1 MKHKL
6 VSFVLIVTFVSAL
19 SGCQSAPAV
28 PEEHKGAATG
38 AGVGAATG
46 AVAAAVLGQD
56 TKGVVIGGLL
66 GALIGGAIGHYFYDK
81 KRTREETAET
91 YNYEASKGTILTIEE
106 ASTSPQAVHPGE
118 VVELKMTY
126 AVLHPVPETK
136 TTITEIREI
145 TLNDELVGQ
154 PEVRVDR
161 SDGTYIST
169 VPLRLPSSAK
179 KGTYVVRTI
188 VQSANAKDTKEIRF
202 SVE

>member
-1 MKHKL
+1 
-6 VSFVLIVTFVSAL
+6 
-19 SGCQSAPAV
+19 
-28 PEEHKGAATG
+28 
-38 AGVGAATG
+38 
-46 AVAAAVLGQD
+46 
-56 TKGVVIGGLL
+56 
-66 GALIGGAIGHYFYDK
+66 
-81 KRTREETAET
+81 
-91 YNYEASKGTILTIEE
+91 
-106 ASTSPQAVHPGE
+106 
-118 VVELKMTY
+118 MTY

>member
-6 VSFVLIVTFVSAL
+6 VSVVLVITLVSAL
-19 SGCQSAPAV
+19 SGCQSV

-46 AVAAAVLGQD
+46 AVAAQVLGQD
-56 TKGVVIGGLL
+56 ADGVVIGSLL

-81 KRTREETAET
+81 QRTREETAET
-91 YNYEASKGTILTIEE
+91 YDYEASKGTILTIEE
-106 ASTSPQAVHPGE
+106 ASVSPQKVHPGD

-126 AVLHPVPETK
+126 AVLHPAPETK

-145 TLNDELVGQ
+145 RQKDELVGQ

-161 SDGTYIST
+161 SDGTYTST
-169 VPLRLPSSAK
+169 VPLRLPASAK
-179 KGTYVVRTI
+179 KGTYLVRTV
-188 VQSANAKDTKEIRF
+188 VQSANAKDTKEIKF
-202 SVE
+202 IVE

>member
-1 MKHKL
+1 MKQKL
-6 VSFVLIVTFVSAL
+6 VSIVLIITFVAAL
-19 SGCQSAPAV
+19 SGCQSV

-38 AGVGAATG
+38 AQVGAATG
-46 AVAAAVLGQD
+46 AVAAAVLGKD
-56 TKGVVIGGLL
+56 ADGIVIGSLL

-91 YNYEASKGTILTIEE
+91 YDYEASKGTILTIEE
-106 ASTSPQAVHPGE
+106 ALASPKKVRPGDI
-118 VVELKMTY
+118 VDLKMTY
-126 AVLHPVPETK
+126 AVLNPVPET
-136 TTITEIREI
+136 TTAITEIRTI

-154 PEVRVDR
+154 PEVRVER

-179 KGTYVVRTI
+179 KGTYVVRSI
-188 VQSANAKDTKEIRF
+188 VQSANAKDTKEIKF